1 MNSLIKLSIKQPIA
15 VAAFVFL
22 MIAFG
27 IVALQK
33 IPIQMT
39 PDIDK
44 PVLQVRVSWPG
55 ASPEDVEREVVT
67 RLELAVTSLTGV
79 ENVVSDSRFGSGR
92 VTLTYSV
99 GQDMDIALI
108 QLLSKVSSIDG
119 LPFEA
124 KRPIVR
130 TSNSDDSPISR
141 LAMIK
146 LPNSK
151 IDDLGTLG
159 DFVSLK

>member
-1 MNSLIKLSIKQPIA
+1 MDSIIKLAIKQPIA

-22 MIAFG
+22 IIAFG
-27 IVALQK
+27 AVALQK

-79 ENVVSDSRFGSGR
+79 ENVESDSRFGSAR

-108 QLLSKVSSIDG
+108 QLLSKVSAIDG
-119 LPFEA
+119 LPFES
-124 KRPIVR
+124 KRQIGR
-130 TSNSDDSPISR
+130 T
-141 LAMIK
+141 
-146 LPNSK
+146 
-151 IDDLGTLG
+151 
-159 DFVSLK
+159 

>member
-1 MNSLIKLSIKQPIA
+1 MDNLIKFAIKQPIA
-15 VAAFVFL
+15 VAAMVFII
-22 MIAFG
+22 IAFG
-27 IVALQK
+27 FVSLQK

-44 PVLQVRVSWPG
+44 PILQVRVSWPG
-55 ASPEDVEREVVT
+55 ASPKDVEREVVT
-67 RLELAVTSLTGV
+67 RVELAVSSLTGV
-79 ENVVSDSRFGSGR
+79 ETVESDSRFGSAR

-99 GQDMDIALI
+99 GQDMDIALV

-119 LPFEA
+119 LPFDA
-124 KRPIVR
+124 KRPTVR

-146 LPNSK
+146 LPGSK
-151 IDDLGTLG
+151 VQDLGL
-159 DFVSLK
+159 SLIHI

>member
-1 MNSLIKLSIKQPIA
+1 MDNLIKFAIRQPIA
-15 VAAFVFL
+15 IAAMVFL
-22 MIAFG
+22 IFAFG
-27 IVALQK
+27 FVSLQK

-44 PVLQVRVSWPG
+44 PILQVRVLWPG

-67 RLELAVTSLTGV
+67 RLELALSSLTGV
-79 ENVVSDSRFGSGR
+79 EEVESDSRFGSAK

-99 GQDMDIALI
+99 SQDMDIALL

-119 LPFEA
+119 LPFDA
-124 KRPIVR
+124 KRPTVR
-130 TSNSDDSPISR
+130 TSNSEDSPISY

-146 LPNSK
+146 LPKSK
-151 IDDLGTLG
+151 IKNLW
-159 DFVSLK
+159 S